1 MFYKDGNIYRSSL
14 LDIPGT
20 AHGFATRRGGVS
32 TCPHTR
38 EMNLAAGHGDTD
50 EIVLR
55 NTDIFV
61 SEVTHG
67 ELGAASAVAAPQ
79 IHSTKIRI
87 ITREMCGEG
96 VTRETAEKCDGFVT
110 DIRGVVPIVR
120 VADCVPIL
128 MCAVREDGKP
138 VVGAFHAGWRGTAAG
153 MVIEGIKAMCSLG
166 AHPSD
171 IRAAVGAHIGF
182 CCFEV
187 KDDMFDSVAELRG
200 TEFASRHI
208 KEHDGALFADLS
220 GMNLELLLSSGVP
233 EKNIDISPEC
243 TCCDPEKYH
252 SHRKTGGL
260 RGSLGAAAAIL

>member
-1 MFYKDGNIYRSSL
+1 MFYNEGNIYRSSI

-32 TCPHTR
+32 SCPHTR

-67 ELGAASAVAAPQ
+67 KLGAASAVTAPQ
-79 IHSTKIRI
+79 IHSTKIRV

-96 VTRETAEKCDGFVT
+96 VTREAEEKCDGFVT
-110 DIRGVVPIVR
+110 DMRGVVPIVR
-120 VADCVPIL
+120 VADCVPIV
-128 MCAVREDGKP
+128 MCAVREDGTP

-153 MVIEGIKAMCSLG
+153 MATEGIKAMCSLG
-166 AHPSD
+166 ARPSD
-171 IRAAVGAHIGF
+171 IRAAIGAHIGS

-200 TEFASRHI
+200 IEFASRHI
-208 KEHDGALFADLS
+208 REHDGSLFADLS
-220 GMNLELLLSSGVP
+220 GMNLELLLSAGVSK
-233 EKNIDISPEC
+233 ENIDISSEC
-243 TCCDPEKYH
+243 TCCESEKYH

-260 RGSLGAAAAIL
+260 RGALGAAVAIL